1 VKNKW
6 NLLKKRN
13 NFKKKKNMTCLLV
26 ICVLNV
32 WFYLWKVQDLRET
45 KAVMK
50 DVEFDMICIMIYEGR
65 YSPADVPP
73 ALDNMFYERFGMSCA
88 EVVNAVARR

>member
-1 VKNKW
+1 
-6 NLLKKRN
+6 
-13 NFKKKKNMTCLLV
+13 MTCLLV

-45 KAVMK
+45 KAIMK

>member
-1 VKNKW
+1 
-6 NLLKKRN
+6 
-13 NFKKKKNMTCLLV
+13 M
-26 ICVLNV
+26 
-32 WFYLWKVQDLRET
+32 RET

-73 ALDNMFYERFGMSCA
+73 VLDNMFYERFGMSCDDVA
-88 EVVNAVARR
+88 NAVVRQ